1 MYFQWNHQNKRFLT
15 PTFILQRDQKSL
27 SFQDFSFLLSVEDL
41 KQATSDL
48 EIKLYVKNNKGTE
61 SDQLFAFAKLDLA
74 QLVSQVI
81 H

>member
-1 MYFQWNHQNKRFLT
+1 MYFQWNHQRFLT

-48 EIKLYVKNNKGTE
+48 EIKLYVKNNKGT
-61 SDQLFAFAKLDLA
+61 
-74 QLVSQVI
+74 
-81 H
+81 